1 MGDNTGHWNY
11 INMGIINKI
20 FCYLYNLF
28 SFKRYMYILKSKAY
42 KLYMIIFLKLQI
54 FPKTSIIQF

>member
-1 MGDNTGHWNY
+1 MGDYTGHWNY

-28 SFKRYMYILKSKAY
+28 SFERYMYILKSKAY
-42 KLYMIIFLKLQI
+42 KLYMIIFLKL
-54 FPKTSIIQF
+54 